1 MICCRVC
8 HQDSALIRDEEREVA
23 WISRK
28 AHVDCGYGH
37 AQYRPVT
44 EAELRMSDLIW
55 GSRTPA
61 EPTKEG

>member
-1 MICCRVC
+1 MIRCHVC
-8 HQDSALIRDEEREVA
+8 HQDSALVRDEERDIA

-28 AHVDCGYGH
+28 AHVDCDGGH

-55 GSRTPA
+55 GSRA
-61 EPTKEG
+61 EEEKPDA